1 MQTTFVLEVQFAP
14 AEEYRTIAIDL
25 DNRSNQDLL
34 HTYSYNFYELRA
46 FCMYDKVIAF
56 DENNGSIR
64 AEY

>member
-1 MQTTFVLEVQFAP
+1 MQTTFVLELQFAP
-14 AEEYRTIAIDL
+14 AEEQRHVNVGADGSEDIETIRLYGDK
-25 DNRSNQDLL
+25 
-34 HTYSYNFYELRA
+34 YYELRA